1 MSYYREYVEIVPD
14 DGSPPFT
21 AAIRMCHDFPEIRP
35 TDANQLVVLD
45 DRVAGLMT
53 EPWSAKD
60 MPTDTWGVLAC

>member
-14 DGSPPFT
+14 DGSAPFT
-21 AAIRMCHDFPEIRP
+21 AVIRMCHDFPEIRP

-45 DRVAGLMT
+45 DRVAGLMA
-53 EPWSAKD
+53 EPWSGQD